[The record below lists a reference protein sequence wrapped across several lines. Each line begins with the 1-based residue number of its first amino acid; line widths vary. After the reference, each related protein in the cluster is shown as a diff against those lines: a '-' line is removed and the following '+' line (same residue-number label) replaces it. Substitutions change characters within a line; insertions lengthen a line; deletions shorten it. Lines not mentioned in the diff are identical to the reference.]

1 MTAATGRGK
10 GVDARDPVSSSDAQV
25 VCGRQ
30 AEGLDVEEISGTDD
44 RITAHFVKVRKGR
57 VAGGDVAV
65 DVGEN
70 HDFHGLHFRRDFLAS
85 MSEFREGTL
94 GDPKVRPPR
103 KLRVGSLR
111 TIDIWSNPLL
121 LLLAVGLLAAEWT
134 LRRCTGRA

>member
-1 MTAATGRGK
+1 
-10 GVDARDPVSSSDAQV
+10 
-25 VCGRQ
+25 
-30 AEGLDVEEISGTDD
+30 
-44 RITAHFVKVRKGR
+44 
-57 VAGGDVAV
+57 
-65 DVGEN
+65 
-70 HDFHGLHFRRDFLAS
+70 